1 MLGTQG
7 MGARLADNAALR
19 TVLDQFDQA
28 AYLCTDVGEVCYA
41 NRVAR
46 ERAPS
51 PPPWLLERV
60 THGEGNGHGR
70 SLELATGAQQ
80 PQLVPLERGLTLV
93 VMPSGAAEPEGRG
106 GAGDGPLGGL
116 PPRLAR
122 VAELVAAG
130 LTDQE
135 IADHMGLTHKT
146 VRTYVSRIYRRLG
159 VSNRVM
165 LTRLLVRT

>member
-1 MLGTQG
+1 
-7 MGARLADNAALR
+7 
-19 TVLDQFDQA
+19 VLDQFDQP
-28 AYLCTDVGEVCYA
+28 AYLCTGVGEVQYA
-41 NRVAR
+41 NRSAR
-46 ERAPS
+46 EHAPS
-51 PPPWLLERV
+51 PPSWLLQRV
-60 THGEGNGHGR
+60 ANGDGDDGAGPR
-70 SLELATGAQQ
+70 AGVSGAQ
-80 PQLVPLERGLTLV
+80 LVRLDQGLTLV
-93 VMPSGAAEPEGRG
+93 VMPARTASPDDAPPDNGES
-106 GAGDGPLGGL
+106 PLHGL

-165 LTRLLVRT
+165 LTRLLVRA